1 MTEKLTDD
9 LTAKLL
15 QAIIISLRQNVVP
28 SISDPVA
35 RINADQLT
43 RALYLLQSRF
53 SRRGEDLKRLL
64 HEDKEL
70 LHAINALVP
79 NAGTATPAP
88 STDADFSAIN
98 RLEREVFI
106 EEANICSR
114 IPQLLDLTRSKG
126 PAREAAVSN
135 LRQIVNTQREFLAAQ
150 DPDILKGSYV
160 CYQGGR
166 IEEERLHARP
176 HILGK
181 ELNEATLTQHFQKR
195 FPGCRV
201 EKFSVMAGGF
211 SKTTVFF
218 TLVQANGES
227 EAFVIRKDLP
237 VEFNSSVAYEF
248 PLLQKLHQ
256 VGFIVA
262 EPVWLEDDP
271 VPFGGRFMVSRRIGG
286 STDFSR
292 WAGDKAAV
300 DNFAR
305 QLAKTMADLHSMD
318 LGELGYAP
326 ELTSKSAGELTRI
339 EIDRWRKVFEAS
351 RGEVQPLIELSFAW
365 LEANIPAGAFSRRA
379 SLIHGDI
386 GFHNMMIDDGKVSA
400 LLDWEFSHLGDP
412 MEELIY
418 TKPFIEKVMDWETF
432 KSYYREYGGTTC
444 TAEEEFFYTVWSKT
458 RSPAD
463 CALSQEIFEDVLS
476 NDLKY
481 AVSGIIL
488 GRYLE
493 LEAAQMIVA
502 SL

>member
-1 MTEKLTDD
+1 ME
-9 LTAKLL
+9 
-15 QAIIISLRQNVVP
+15 
-28 SISDPVA
+28 
-35 RINADQLT
+35 
-43 RALYLLQSRF
+43 
-53 SRRGEDLKRLL
+53 
-64 HEDKEL
+64 H
-70 LHAINALVP
+70 
-79 NAGTATPAP
+79 
-88 STDADFSAIN
+88 
-98 RLEREVFI
+98 EVFV
-106 EEANICSR
+106 EESNICSR
-114 IPQLLDLTRSKG
+114 IPQLLEFTRSSG
-126 PAREAAVSN
+126 PAREAAVKN
-135 LRQIVNTQREFLAAQ
+135 LRHIVDTQREFLAAQ

-166 IEEERLHARP
+166 IDEERLPARP
-176 HILGK
+176 HALGK
-181 ELNEATLTQHFQKR
+181 ELTEATLTQHLQGR

-201 EKFSVMAGGF
+201 EKLSVMAGGF

-218 TLVQANGES
+218 TLIQANGQSES
-227 EAFVIRKDLP
+227 FVIRKDLP

-256 VGFIVA
+256 AGFAVA

-271 VPFGGRFMVSRRIGG
+271 APFGGRFLVSRRVGG

-292 WAGDKAAV
+292 WASDKASV

-305 QLAKTMADLHSMD
+305 QLAKTMADLHAMN
-318 LGELGYAP
+318 LGKLGYAP

-339 EIDRWRKVFEAS
+339 EIERWRKVFEAS
-351 RGEVQPLIELSFAW
+351 RVEVQPLIELSFAW
-365 LEANIPAGAFSRRA
+365 LEANIPIGAFSRRA

-412 MEELIY
+412 IEELLY

-432 KSYYREYGGTTC
+432 KSYYRDYGGTTC
-444 TAEEEFFYTVWSKT
+444 TAEDEFFYTVWSKT

-463 CALSQEIFEDVLS
+463 CALSQEIFADVLP
-476 NDLKY
+476 NELKY
-481 AVSGIIL
+481 AVSGTIL

-493 LEAAQMIVA
+493 LEAARMIVE